1 VRTAID
7 SNVFSAIWSA
17 EPSAGKLVQQ
27 LGEAKVQGA
36 LIISPFVFAELHAY
50 PGATEAFIQSFLQA
64 TGVFVDFR
72 VEERV
77 WTETARRFAL
87 YAARRRQ
94 SSKTSAKRLLADFL
108 IGSHAL
114 VQADRLLTLDP
125 HRYSQD
131 FPEVQLI

>member
-1 VRTAID
+1 MRTAID

-17 EPSAGKLVQQ
+17 ETSAGKLVRQ
-27 LGEAKVQGA
+27 LGEAKAEGA
-36 LIISPFVFAELHAY
+36 LLISPFVFAELHAY
-50 PGATEAFIQSFLQA
+50 PGATEAFLREFLAA
-64 TGVFVDFR
+64 TGVFVDLR
-72 VEERV
+72 LEERV

-94 SSKTSAKRLLADFL
+94 SSKTGAKRLLTDFL
-108 IGSHAL
+108 IGAHAL

-131 FPEVQLI
+131 FPEVRLV